1 VPPHEAA
8 PDGRPPGSP
17 LAFPK
22 THLRRRPAQTEALY
36 PKYFGL
42 SEASFSITPDPQYLF
57 LSEQHKEALA
67 HLLYGA
73 GEGGGFVL
81 LTGEVGTGKTTVCRA
96 FLEQLPPEVDV
107 ALILNP
113 AVSSIEL
120 LRAIC
125 DEFRIQV
132 PEQERTSKQLVDRIN
147 NFLLQAHAN
156 GRRPVLMIDEAQNL
170 RPKVLEQI
178 RLLTNLETPKHKLL
192 QIFLV
197 GQPELR
203 NLLGRQGLR
212 QLDQRITARFHLK
225 PLSSRETGDYIRHR
239 LAVGGVE
246 RPLFTPSAV
255 RRIHALSGGIPRL
268 INILC
273 DRALLGAYVSR
284 CAHVT
289 PRIVDKSA
297 HEVKGE
303 AALPPRPQG
312 LGKVVIAAG
321 LVVALAGGWWIRG
334 WLETGSGPGIGEL
347 VAHWLPQGPAETG
360 DHRAGRPAAMPETQE
375 EIAEGKS
382 RPETASAADGEPALL
397 PAPGPE
403 IANADPEKL
412 VPIVPAQEAIP
423 EPAATLVQAAVQP
436 PAPPEAGQPAP
447 DPGSTPAASPTEQTS
462 QTVPSD
468 PGGPAVEVI
477 ATPPAPAGPSVTPIA
492 TPMATSVPMAPVE
505 PRSLALSESDAMRQL
520 LTLWGLNLKEL
531 GPGAPCD
538 QLPAYGLRCERDRGT
553 WRQLYALN
561 RPALLRL
568 RPQAGEGREARYLVL
583 AGLDAETV
591 TLAHPN
597 SSHQLPRAELKNLL
611 SGSYTLVW
619 QPPPVG
625 TGIISAGSSG
635 EPVRW
640 LRKLLSKVP
649 ELKVTDTESGS
660 FDAAVGAALRRFQ
673 VKYGLNPD
681 GIAGPKT
688 LIQLNNAVG
697 MPGIPKL
704 SKGS

>member
-1 VPPHEAA
+1 M
-8 PDGRPPGSP
+8 
-17 LAFPK
+17 
-22 THLRRRPAQTEALY
+22 Y

-57 LSEQHKEALA
+57 LSEQHREALA

-113 AVSSIEL
+113 AVSSLEL

-125 DEFRIQV
+125 DEFRIRIS
-132 PEQERTSKQLVDRIN
+132 EQERTSKQLVDRIN
-147 NFLLQAHAN
+147 DFLLQAHAN

-203 NLLGRQGLR
+203 TLLGRQGLR

-225 PLSSRETGDYIRHR
+225 PLDARETGDYIRHR

-255 RRIHALSGGIPRL
+255 RRIHALSGGVPRL

-284 CAHVT
+284 SAHVT

-303 AALPPRPQG
+303 AALPPRRRG
-312 LGKVVIAAG
+312 LGKVLIAAG
-321 LVVALAGGWWIRG
+321 LAAALAGGWWIRG
-334 WLETGSGPGIGEL
+334 WLETDDSGIGEL
-347 VAHWLPQGPAETG
+347 GAHLLPEKPAAPEGRPADPPTQAADPTPPVAEIKPDPGPELAPEPHGPSPAETG
-360 DHRAGRPAAMPETQE
+360 PDLAA
-375 EIAEGKS
+375 AA
-382 RPETASAADGEPALL
+382 TADAPPEPA
-397 PAPGPE
+397 PQPSSE
-403 IANADPEKL
+403 
-412 VPIVPAQEAIP
+412 PIPD
-423 EPAATLVQAAVQP
+423 PAATLVQAAVQQ
-436 PAPPEAGQPAP
+436 PAPPAAAEPVPGREAGPMPSTFPTAPISQAEPA
-447 DPGSTPAASPTEQTS
+447 DSGVALAS
-462 QTVPSD
+462 
-468 PGGPAVEVI
+468 VI
-477 ATPPAPAGPSVTPIA
+477 ATPEVSAGPAVTAITAPIATPIA
-492 TPMATSVPMAPVE
+492 TPVPAAPVD
-505 PRSLALSESDAMRQL
+505 PRTLALSEPDAMRLL

-531 GPGAPCD
+531 GPGAPCE
-538 QLPAYGLRCERDRGT
+538 QIPAYGLRCERDRGT

-568 RPQAGEGREARYLVL
+568 RPQPGQGREARYLVL
-583 AGLDAETV
+583 IGLDADRV
-591 TLAHPN
+591 TLAHPDG
-597 SSHQLPRAELKNLL
+597 SHQMPRADLKTLL

-625 TGIISAGSSG
+625 TVAISAASSG

-649 ELKVTDTESGS
+649 ELGVTDTESGT